1 MKDILTLV
9 GKDLKNS
16 FHKKFFL
23 LLIFLLLFQL
33 WFIAGSGSVEQVRK
47 SGELSYMAAVFSF
60 NFFGSIVALALN
72 YNGVSA
78 ERESKIMDMIL
89 MSGISKRKVYFG
101 KICTGVFVSAVF
113 AVLYSTVIAV
123 FYLALSGDFLIS
135 LQALRYIVPITVFL
149 MIFNGLG
156 LVLSVAMR
164 SSKASL
170 IICII
175 VGALMMPRLFVSII
189 DGINSIIGLSEAVI
203 ERIYLLSPALIL
215 NSLNGYS
222 DTNTVLWGL
231 LLFAIYVIGSMVTGI
246 CIFQKQ
252 DELNYGE

>member
-1 MKDILTLV
+1 M
-9 GKDLKNS
+9 
-16 FHKKFFL
+16 
-23 LLIFLLLFQL
+23 
-33 WFIAGSGSVEQVRK
+33 
-47 SGELSYMAAVFSF
+47 
-60 NFFGSIVALALN
+60 
-72 YNGVSA
+72 
-78 ERESKIMDMIL
+78 
-89 MSGISKRKVYFG
+89 
-101 KICTGVFVSAVF
+101 
-113 AVLYSTVIAV
+113 
-123 FYLALSGDFLIS
+123 IS
-135 LQALRYIVPITVFL
+135 LQALRYIIPITVFL

-222 DTNTVLWGL
+222 DKNTVLWGL
-231 LLFAIYVIGSMVTGI
+231 LLFAIYVIGSMITGI

>member
-1 MKDILTLV
+1 M
-9 GKDLKNS
+9 
-16 FHKKFFL
+16 
-23 LLIFLLLFQL
+23 
-33 WFIAGSGSVEQVRK
+33 
-47 SGELSYMAAVFSF
+47 
-60 NFFGSIVALALN
+60 
-72 YNGVSA
+72 
-78 ERESKIMDMIL
+78 
-89 MSGISKRKVYFG
+89 
-101 KICTGVFVSAVF
+101 
-113 AVLYSTVIAV
+113 
-123 FYLALSGDFLIS
+123 IS
-135 LQALRYIVPITVFL
+135 LQALRYIIPITVFL